1 MPASDEIFLIGES
14 GIKALPSR
22 PFRAGLFGKNL
33 EEALQTLIA
42 KQPNIINGR
51 QIEPGS
57 ADPPRFVL
65 LRREMPVGDWSLD
78 HLLVDQRGVP
88 TFVEAKLIDNPEARR
103 AVIGQVLDYVALASE
118 KWGDGQLRQL
128 SAEYWRTEFDKN
140 VDDVIREA
148 FGEPDIDAF
157 WQTVETN
164 LNQCRIRL
172 IIATDEL
179 RPEVRRIIEL
189 LNQQLRTIQIFGLEI
204 RCFGEEAQAVVV
216 PFLIGQS
223 QIAAGQ
229 KMASGI
235 AKIWTPEEL
244 RSFYS
249 GLSDVRLGKY
259 LCQLVDWATSR
270 NCFHISG
277 ATQTPV
283 FGLSGTTGQ
292 KVVTISPYAVYIWL
306 REERYSDA
314 AERDRLL
321 NEVKELGLFPS
332 DFVPNAKTEGK
343 NLSRKLEE
351 LDAQEFSRLLEVFS
365 RYWSGVSVA
374 AGH

>member
-1 MPASDEIFLIGES
+1 MPASDQIFLIGES

-42 KQPNIINGR
+42 KEPNIINGR

-88 TFVEAKLIDNPEARR
+88 TFVEAKLIENPEARR

-118 KWGDGQLRQL
+118 KWGDGQLRQF
-128 SAEYWRTEFDKN
+128 AADYWRTEFDKN

-148 FGEPDIDAF
+148 FGEQDIDAF
-157 WQTVETN
+157 WQNVDTN
-164 LNQCRIRL
+164 LSQCRIRL
-172 IIATDEL
+172 VIVADEL

-189 LNQQLRTIQIFGLEI
+189 LNQQLKTIQIFGLEI
-204 RCFGEEAQAVVV
+204 RCFGEEAEAVVV
-216 PFLIGQS
+216 PFLIGQT
-223 QIAAGQ
+223 QISAVQ
-229 KMASGI
+229 KTAPGI
-235 AKIWTPEEL
+235 SKKWTPEEL

-249 GLSDVRLGKY
+249 GLSDVCLGKF
-259 LCQLVDWATSR
+259 LCEMVDWATSR
-270 NCFHISG
+270 NCFHITG
-277 ATQTPV
+277 ATQSPV
-283 FGLSGTTGQ
+283 FGLSGVTGQ
-292 KVVTISPYAVYIWL
+292 KVVTVSPDAIYIWL
-306 REERYSDA
+306 REQRYPDKL
-314 AERDRLL
+314 ERDSFISDL
-321 NEVKELGLFPS
+321 KKAGMFPS
-332 DFVPNAKTEGK
+332 DFALNPKTEGK
-343 NLSRKLEE
+343 NLSCKLGE
-351 LDAQEFSRLLEVFS
+351 LDGQQFSALLDVFS
-365 RYWSGVSVA
+365 RHCSGVGVA